1 MAALS
6 DRRPD
11 SVIPLRNLRPE
22 QLSPLLEEEI
32 AEWRTDLDWDFRPS
46 ADLVRRFSGMQ
57 ALDGFVLLAG
67 PHIVGFVYSVAE
79 EGKGLIGDLY
89 VSRPYRSIYRED
101 ALLRAVLDSM
111 WRVSGMRRI
120 EAQLMMLSS
129 PFERSFPDPLWF
141 HCYPRKFFSLR
152 LDRATAL
159 PPREPQRSVIGRW
172 TENRQDDAARLI
184 AESYAGHIDSR
195 INDQYRSP
203 GGARRFLTNI
213 VQYPGCGAFFSP
225 ASFVAI
231 DRSTRAVC
239 GLCLASL
246 VAEDAG
252 HVTQICVS
260 PAHRGTGL
268 GYELLRGS
276 LVALAAHG
284 ARTVSLTVTSKNES
298 AIRVYESMGFRS
310 RRDFAAYVWERG

>member
-11 SVIPLRNLRPE
+11 SVVPLRNLRPE

-32 AEWRTDLDWDFRPS
+32 AEWRADLDWDFRPS

-67 PHIVGFVYSVAE
+67 AHIVGFVYSVAE
-79 EGKGLIGDLY
+79 EGKGLVGDLY
-89 VSRPYRSIYRED
+89 VSRRYRSVQRED

-120 EAQLMMLSS
+120 EAQLMMLSA
-129 PFERSFPDPLWF
+129 PFERGFPDPLWF
-141 HCYPRKFFSLR
+141 RCYPRKFFSLR
-152 LDRATAL
+152 LDRATEL
-159 PPREPQRSVIGRW
+159 LRREPKRAVIAPW
-172 TENRQDDAARLI
+172 SENRQDDAARLI
-184 AESYAGHIDSR
+184 AEAYAGHIDSR

-231 DRSTRAVC
+231 DRTTRAVC

-252 HVTQICVS
+252 HLTQICVA
-260 PAHRGTGL
+260 PGHRGTGL
-268 GYELLRGS
+268 GYELLRSS
-276 LVALAAHG
+276 LVSLAGHG
-284 ARTVSLTVTSKNES
+284 ARTVSLTVTSDNDS
-298 AIRVYESMGFRS
+298 AIRLYESMGFRS
-310 RRDFAAYVWERG
+310 RREFAAYVWERG